1 MNISLY
7 WNQKEFVFYLFL
19 FIAYKYILSF
29 CLAIKPCQCLEI
41 DAIFDAT
48 IKSYKDYVNNFMLWW
63 KRSKGQAN
71 KILQFKVIEY
81 CCAVY
86 QNTDQVPFIHN
97 IGVAF
102 YGKIWLVKRKREV
115 SILQKPT
122 LNILIKVTF
131 TKIKACI

>member
-48 IKSYKDYVNNFMLWW
+48 INHIKIMSTILCFDE
-63 KRSKGQAN
+63 KGQKA
-71 KILQFKVIEY
+71 KQ
-81 CCAVY
+81 
-86 QNTDQVPFIHN
+86 
-97 IGVAF
+97 
-102 YGKIWLVKRKREV
+102 
-115 SILQKPT
+115 
-122 LNILIKVTF
+122 
-131 TKIKACI
+131 TKYYNSKL